1 MGVTSVRLTDELQD
15 QLEETAERLKRSKGW
30 IISEALAEFMEKEER
45 ALARIER
52 TRQAL
57 DQVEAGQV
65 VDGDEVMA
73 WINSWG
79 TENETRPPKQ
89 VKLEFTEQALDDLIR
104 LREFIAEKNPAA
116 AERVSQQLIESIQRL
131 TEQPE
136 IGHRVESL
144 PGVQE
149 WIAREYVVH
158 YLVLNEAL
166 IVLQIWHGRED
177 RAQQS
182 FNFFTAR

>member
-1 MGVTSVRLTDELQD
+1 M
-15 QLEETAERLKRSKGW
+15 
-30 IISEALAEFMEKEER
+30 
-45 ALARIER
+45 
-52 TRQAL
+52 
-57 DQVEAGQV
+57 
-65 VDGDEVMA
+65 
-73 WINSWG
+73 
-79 TENETRPPKQ
+79 
-89 VKLEFTEQALDDLIR
+89 KLEFTEQALDDLIR

-177 RAQQS
+177 RAQ
-182 FNFFTAR
+182 